1 MGPLLDGAASF
12 TRSLRSQNVRL
23 ARRPLAVS
31 RDALV
36 DDTRM
41 PTCFVLASAVVR
53 QVPANYRG
61 SGCSDARPGRGRHK
75 EETG

>member
-23 ARRPLAVS
+23 ARRSLAVS
-31 RDALV
+31 RDALI
-36 DDTRM
+36 DDARM

-61 SGCSDARPGRGRHK
+61 SGVATRGPAEVATRRR
-75 EETG
+75 GA